1 MGEKGGP
8 RAPSQE
14 SAACMTPPSSPSA
27 LVGTTSMMLLPP
39 CHCFSTPATLG
50 GGGGRGKESSR
61 EQGGAGGGGR
71 AVLAQEVL
79 VEEDGACGGAA
90 PLSGRARG
98 RLAAEVQGRAPG
110 GKLTV
115 VIHRPPCVHDSRTA
129 PSTRQSPTDGCEPV
143 RKISCAPWR
152 GRPLLSERSCDALM
166 QGSGRVRSPARAQAG
181 GAGDQRSDEWRRAG
195 GRRAASRAPTPAAC
209 AANGRIL
216 PRTRRRQRGGARLP
230 RARAVVNAERDGD
243 AAGQRL
249 VRRRRLPAG
258 RTYT

>member
-1 MGEKGGP
+1 
-8 RAPSQE
+8 
-14 SAACMTPPSSPSA
+14 MTPPSSPSA

-129 PSTRQSPTDGCEPV
+129 PSTRQSSDM
-143 RKISCAPWR
+143 SAPLQ
-152 GRPLLSERSCDALM
+152 PM
-166 QGSGRVRSPARAQAG
+166 Q
-181 GAGDQRSDEWRRAG
+181 
-195 GRRAASRAPTPAAC
+195 RAAGWNVSVGCSVTAQSALPTASVAPFGLNAWVQMC
-209 AANGRIL
+209 ARCG
-216 PRTRRRQRGGARLP
+216 
-230 RARAVVNAERDGD
+230 ESS
-243 AAGQRL
+243 
-249 VRRRRLPAG
+249 
-258 RTYT
+258 